1 MELEKGSGVLL
12 HPTSLPGDYGIG
24 DLGPEAYNF
33 VDFLQSSGQKY
44 WQVLPLNPPGFGGSP
59 YQPFSAFAGN
69 HLLISP
75 DKLIQEGLLETK
87 DVEIVLVYDP
97 NRIDFNKVT
106 IYKDKLFRRAFKRFR
121 PDRCERYQIF
131 ERNNILW
138 LDNYALFMALKNR
151 FQGSGWIEWD
161 SLIAKREEKTLI
173 NLRELLRDEIN
184 YQKFLQFMF
193 FTQWLEL
200 KEYSNAKGIKIIGD
214 IPIFVSYD
222 SSDVWANPHLFSL
235 DQDGRPLTVAGVPP
249 DYFSK
254 TGQLWGNPHY
264 DWARMEQDGYQW
276 WRERFVT
283 TLRLVDLVRLDHFRG
298 FEAYWA
304 IPFGEKTAVNGRWE
318 KGPGEN
324 FFATMEKNLGKM
336 PIIVEDLGIITP
348 EVEQLK
354 EKFGFPGMKIL
365 QFVLEDTTREWVLPL
380 NFDFNSVVYTGTH
393 DNDTIL
399 GWYKKHKEEN
409 GQVLRLLEN
418 NLGISPH
425 MGGEE
430 ICWRFIEI
438 ALQANAVLTIIP
450 LQDILC
456 LDSWARMNYPGTL
469 GNNWNWR
476 FKREDLTKEIET
488 RLARLVQIYG
498 R

>member
-75 DKLIQEGLLETK
+75 DKLIQEGLLEAK
-87 DVEIVLVYDP
+87 DVEIVLGDDP

-318 KGPGEN
+318 KGPGKI

>member
-87 DVEIVLVYDP
+87 DVEIVLGDDP